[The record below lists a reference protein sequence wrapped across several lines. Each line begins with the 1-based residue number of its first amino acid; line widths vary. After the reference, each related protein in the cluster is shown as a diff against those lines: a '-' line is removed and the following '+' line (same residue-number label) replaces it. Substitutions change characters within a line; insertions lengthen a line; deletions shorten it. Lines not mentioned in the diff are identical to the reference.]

1 MFLSLV
7 PVNIFINKLSMHFK
21 SGDDTSI
28 GKAVSIVE
36 EHKWYLEES

>member
-7 PVNIFINKLSMHFK
+7 LVNIFINKINMHFK
-21 SGDDTSI
+21 SGGDTGI
-28 GKAVSIVE
+28 DKAVSIVE

>member
-7 PVNIFINKLSMHFK
+7 VVNIFINKLSMHFK
-21 SGDDTSI
+21 SRDDTTI

-36 EHKWYLEES
+36 EHKRYLEKS